1 MKIDGV
7 KKKILIHLLMIPFL
21 ALVYTLIANNGDD
34 RYTMALAIVSVF
46 FFFAFAILLL
56 VSQNSLVNAEDELK
70 SVLDAAAEGIYG
82 IDREGKCT
90 FANPSCVR
98 MLGYRREKDLIGKD
112 MHSLIHHSHMDGSSY
127 PVEECKINR
136 SLEKGQEFH
145 CDNEVFWNSRGDFFQ
160 VEYRVKPRFVR
171 GRFAGSVITF
181 MDITDRKKSEDHIK
195 YLSYH
200 DPVTG
205 LYNQTF
211 MYEEMKRL
219 DVKRNLPFS
228 VIVGDINGLKLIND
242 VFGHK
247 SGDELIERMGQV
259 IRNSCRADDIIARTG
274 GDEFAILL
282 PNTSTENARVVL
294 DRIAKAAVEVK
305 HKAIRGSISLGLA
318 TKTEPNED
326 IVTVLSEAEEKMY
339 LNKNLNNNENQIG
352 LLEDIIARL
361 HDRSEREKQHSKNV
375 SEMCEKIAL
384 NLGLEQEDIRR
395 VKVAGYYH
403 DIGKIA
409 LEDNILLNLGNLD
422 KVQHSEM
429 KRHTIVGF
437 RILNLFTDTMD
448 LAKGALD
455 HHELWNGKGY
465 PKGLIKDDIS
475 LLGRIIGLAEAYDFY
490 TNPLSKG
497 RCPVD
502 EAIRRIREDSGVRY
516 DPDVV
521 TAFLKTVKD

>member
-21 ALVYTLIANNGDD
+21 GLVYTLIANNGDN

-56 VSQNSLVNAEDELK
+56 ASQNCLVNAEDELK

-82 IDREGKCT
+82 VDREGRCT
-90 FANPSCVR
+90 FANSSCIR
-98 MLGYRREKDLIGKD
+98 MLGYRKEKELIGKD

-127 PVEECKINR
+127 PVEECKING
-136 SLEKGQEFH
+136 SLKKGQEFH

-181 MDITDRKKSEDHIK
+181 MDITERKKSEDHIK

-247 SGDELIERMGQV
+247 SGDELIKRMGQV

-282 PNTSTENARVVL
+282 PNTTAENARVVL
-294 DRIAKAAVEVK
+294 DRIAKAAVEVE

-318 TKTEPNED
+318 TKTQPDEE
-326 IVTVLSEAEEKMY
+326 IETVLNEAEEKMY
-339 LNKNLNNNENQIG
+339 LNKNLNSNDNQVG

-361 HDRSEREKQHSKNV
+361 HERSERERQHSINV
-375 SEMCEKIAL
+375 SEMCEKIAV
-384 NLGLEQEDIRR
+384 NLGLEQEEIRG

-409 LEDNILLNLGNLD
+409 LDDGILNNLGILD
-422 KVQHSEM
+422 RLQQVEM
-429 KRHTIVGF
+429 RRHTVVGF
-437 RILNLFTDTMD
+437 RILNLFTETMD

-455 HHELWNGKGY
+455 HHELWNGQGY
-465 PKGLIKDDIS
+465 PKGLIKEDIS
-475 LLGRIIGLAEAYDFY
+475 LLGRIIGVAEAYDYY

-497 RCPVD
+497 LCPRD
-502 EAIRRIREDSGVRY
+502 EAIRRIREDSGVKF
-516 DPDVV
+516 DPEVV
-521 TAFLKTVKD
+521 AAFLRTVEA